1 MTTKE
6 RVEASIKRV
15 RKFYPVIALDETK
28 SSKYLVM
35 LTLKQIEGILSKKVS
50 TMLTDQRTSL
60 VPPESLINKIPVERI
75 KIGETYHIA
84 IVLTVGEFTKKFCTG
99 TFKVLTYKERRP
111 VTEESPVETTTENTV
126 EAQQEQP
133 KVNVEKNVN
142 KKVTFL
148 GIVAIFKHRSDEKV
162 SYNDTDTV
170 IITGKKL
177 NPALIHHL
185 SRKNYILQ
193 TAA

>member
-6 RVEASIKRV
+6 RIEASIKRV
-15 RKFYPVIALDETK
+15 RKLYPVIALDETK
-28 SSKYLVM
+28 SAKYLVL
-35 LTLKQIEGILSKKVS
+35 LTSKQIEIHLSKKVR
-50 TMLTDQRTSL
+50 TMLADQRTSL
-60 VPPESLINKIPVERI
+60 VAPEGLINKIPVERI

-84 IVLTVGEFTKKFCTG
+84 IVLTVGEFTKKFCNG

-111 VTEESPVETTTENTV
+111 VTEESVVETTTENTV
-126 EAQQEQP
+126 EAQQDQP
-133 KVNVEKNVN
+133 TVKVEENID

-148 GIVAIFKHRSDEKV
+148 GMVAIFKHRSDEKG

-177 NPALIHHL
+177 NPSLLQYL
-185 SRKNYILQ
+185 SQKNYILQ